1 MNLISINLTN
11 ESSFHK
17 MLINKSDKSYTVTC
31 HESASNISGV
41 ISIVKPLHPIN
52 HQGIRLEFNGYISI
66 QERKTNKF
74 CSQNKHLSPPSTIT
88 NNVEIPFELSLNA
101 PLDSY
106 LSNTLTVVYY
116 LEIQLLK
123 TSHSLSR
130 EIFIKSFSPRQKKV
144 KQQSKLSNGD
154 LSINITINSLIY
166 HTKDIIKGNVVIE
179 KNNPTDPIQTIQL
192 MLKKIETIDEKVRTT
207 KFNDIEILDGEPP
220 DKLDIPFKMYLSPL
234 HLSPSATITSFTIQY
249 SLELMVITKTTR
261 YHKNWDIQ
269 LYRKKIRTKKKK
281 EIKKKSKPSEQT
293 LSTSD
298 IDSSQFSSSSQ
309 TLNDLLREQSSSGC
323 KTPIIVSNIH
333 SDIPTSPRIC
343 DGKDVELDLN
353 RNGDD

>member
-52 HQGIRLEFNGYISI
+52 HQGIRLEFNGYINSR
-66 QERKTNKF
+66 EKTNKF

-106 LSNTLTVVYY
+106 LSNTLTVS
-116 LEIQLLK
+116 K
-123 TSHSLSR
+123 T
-130 EIFIKSFSPRQKKV
+130 KKV

-269 LYRKKIRTKKKK
+269 LYRKKIRTKKQKK
-281 EIKKKSKPSEQT
+281 KSKKKSKPSEQT